1 MSTDCEANMVMI
13 VVAVIVVI
21 GVIANLLEKR
31 RRMKGYNPP
40 PDTPAPPPPKP
51 PPNVIPEFQSSV
63 TNPLIRQKLVI
74 LEAENKQL
82 REELDRFKCQR
93 RRRR

>member
-31 RRMKGYNPP
+31 RRMKGYNPC
-40 PDTPAPPPPKP
+40 
-51 PPNVIPEFQSSV
+51 
-63 TNPLIRQKLVI
+63 LL
-74 LEAENKQL
+74 
-82 REELDRFKCQR
+82 
-93 RRRR
+93 

>member
-1 MSTDCEANMVMI
+1 MSTDYEANVVMI

-40 PDTPAPPPPKP
+40 PDTPAPPPKP
-51 PPNVIPEFQSSV
+51 PPNVIPGFQSSV
-63 TNPLIRQKLVI
+63 TNPLIRQKLVV

-82 REELDRFKCQR
+82 REELDRFKWQR
-93 RRRR
+93 RRRG